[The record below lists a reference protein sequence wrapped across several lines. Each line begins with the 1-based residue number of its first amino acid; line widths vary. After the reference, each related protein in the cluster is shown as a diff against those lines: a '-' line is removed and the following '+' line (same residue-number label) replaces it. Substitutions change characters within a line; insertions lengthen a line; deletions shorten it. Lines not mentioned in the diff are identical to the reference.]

1 MARTLRR
8 VAAWAAP
15 ILPSAGDPPLRRPR
29 LAPLRC
35 VLWLPDYGG
44 YLKTIHRRATAFTVS
59 QTPDQAM
66 QFDEDQ
72 AEATG
77 LDLAEAAG
85 IRVHLR
91 PFTKSH

>member
-1 MARTLRR
+1 MPRTLRR
-8 VAAWAAP
+8 VATWAAP
-15 ILPSAGDPPLRRPR
+15 IFPPAGDTSYRRPR

-44 YLKTIHRRATAFTVS
+44 YLKTIRRRATVFTVS
-59 QTPDQAM
+59 PTPDQAM

-91 PFTKSH
+91 PFNNSH